1 MPDTKRLDEISRDL
15 GDTMQRIDDL
25 QRRRNLP
32 WTVRLRNHMGRSSS
46 HLANIVLAGCILA
59 VAAGRLNQQHEHE
72 VSAS

>member
-1 MPDTKRLDEISRDL
+1 MPDAKRLEEISQRL
-15 GDTMQRIDDL
+15 EDTMQRIDTL
-25 QRRRNLP
+25 QSRKTLP

-72 VSAS
+72 VRAS